1 MKPKKLGQDILRF
14 LGNYFLFSGISL
26 LLKTLKISSRNRDHF
41 DRLVK
46 EDRNFVFAFWHGSM
60 LIPWYI
66 NRDLKF
72 SALVSRSKDGSLLEK
87 ILAKWKYRVIRG
99 SSNDG
104 GTQALKLLLQA
115 ATSGRP
121 IAITPDGPKGPY
133 HKLKAGAVVVAKK
146 AGIPLILVG
155 VGVKEKRILRSWDR
169 FELPK
174 FFTSINLVFS
184 DPVFV
189 SSELSYEETTK
200 LIEECERKLN
210 DLQEEAGNF

>member
-14 LGNYFLFSGISL
+14 LGNYFLYSGISL
-26 LLKTLKISSRNRDHF
+26 LLKTLKINSRNREHF

-46 EDRNFVFAFWHGSM
+46 EKKNFVFAFWHGSM

-66 NRDLKF
+66 NKDLDF
-72 SALVSRSKDGSLLEK
+72 SALVSRSKDGSLLDK
-87 ILAKWKYRVIRG
+87 ILTKWNYRVIRG

-104 GTQALKLLLQA
+104 GSMALKLLLQA
-115 ATSGRP
+115 ASSGRP
-121 IAITPDGPKGPY
+121 VAITPDGPKGPY

-155 VGVKEKRILRSWDR
+155 VGVKKKRILGSWDR

-184 DPVFV
+184 DPVSV
-189 SSELSYEETTK
+189 CSELSYEETTK
-200 LIEECERKLN
+200 LIEECECKLN

>member
-1 MKPKKLGQDILRF
+1 MKLKKLGQDILRF
-14 LGNYFLFSGISL
+14 LGNYFLYSGISL
-26 LLKTLKISSRNRDHF
+26 LLKTLKINSRNREHF
-41 DRLVK
+41 DRLIK
-46 EDRNFVFAFWHGSM
+46 ENKNFVFAFWHGSM

-66 NRDLKF
+66 NKDLDF
-72 SALVSRSKDGSLLEK
+72 SALVSRSKDGSLLDK
-87 ILAKWKYRVIRG
+87 ILTKWNYRVIRG

-104 GTQALKLLLQA
+104 GSMALKLLLQA
-115 ATSGRP
+115 ASSGRP
-121 IAITPDGPKGPY
+121 VAITPDGPKGPY

-155 VGVKEKRILRSWDR
+155 VGVKKKRILGSWDR

-184 DPVFV
+184 DPVSV
-189 SSELSYEETTK
+189 CSELSYEETTK

-210 DLQEEAGNF
+210 DLQEEAGKF